1 MASKKAKRIRR
12 QNGQWVH
19 SKASVSLAPVPW
31 DHGASGQANRIGL
44 IVEERGELDARTGK
58 VVNPN
63 RVTGARRVDM
73 LEIYHKRGWITTRGY
88 GAGELLRV
96 AWLRT
101 DMGTCAPWL
110 RERVDSSPKPDE
122 AVAVQIDRLSSL
134 IRIAR
139 LIPAGDKAIL
149 DRVCRQGA
157 GVGSLPQYRN
167 VAHTAGI
174 RHLSDA
180 LERLA
185 DRAEGR

>member
-1 MASKKAKRIRR
+1 MAGRKAKRIRR

-19 SKASVSLAPVPW
+19 SKASVSLAPAPW
-31 DHGASGQANRIGL
+31 DHGAAGAANRIGL
-44 IVEERGELDARTGK
+44 VIEDRGDMDPKSGK

-122 AVAVQIDRLSSL
+122 AVAVQISRLSAL
-134 IRIAR
+134 VRIGR
-139 LIPAGDKAIL
+139 LIPAGDKGIL
-149 DRVCRQGA
+149 DCVCRQGA
-157 GVGSLPQYRN
+157 GVGAMPEYRN

-174 RHLSDA
+174 KHLHDA